1 MKQIVYVACMH
12 VIYMV
17 QFFLCTICWTIKWW
31 GTIQPQQ
38 LYYRFFSIFTV
49 AESISWELWL
59 SHGSTRIDITSR
71 ILPHAGLHAWNFVQP
86 TCDQHMLLRTQ
97 IASAVWREIKT
108 QSIYFG
114 LMILGKFDLGFITI
128 YIKYQGSKVKS
139 KISEMTTQNRSPN
152 RGCSVV
158 MALAPELL
166 LHRLFRCLGWGCR
179 RFRGLAFRGLCLI
192 RQSLFGFLRISI
204 LFGSPSITFLRS
216 SFARRLFAWTRFANL
231 LLIVLLQLPADSQL
245 CIYGQIDWII
255 YTSPNSFGVI
265 YVKSTWFGTFWNQR
279 RIENHRALL

>member
-97 IASAVWREIKT
+97 IASAVWKEIKT

-128 YIKYQGSKVKS
+128 YIKNTRALKWSLKFQKWQPRIALQIVAAQLSWRLLLS
-139 KISEMTTQNRSPN
+139 FFFT
-152 RGCSVV
+152 GCSGVLAGDAGGSVV
-158 MALAPELL
+158 LPFGVFVLFDNPFLGFFEFRSFLDPRALPFCGRALPEGFLPE
-166 LHRLFRCLGWGCR
+166 
-179 RFRGLAFRGLCLI
+179 RGLPTFSLLSFCSCLQI
-192 RQSLFGFLRISI
+192 
-204 LFGSPSITFLRS
+204 
-216 SFARRLFAWTRFANL
+216 ANC
-231 LLIVLLQLPADSQL
+231 V
-245 CIYGQIDWII
+245 YMG
-255 YTSPNSFGVI
+255 
-265 YVKSTWFGTFWNQR
+265 K
-279 RIENHRALL
+279 